1 MEAFLQPDLFG
12 RGLGLL
18 AYHSLFISYCDYIK
32 VKSILLVVHSPH
44 LTPTLHFLVTLKLCE
59 EDCFSNISVKVSYQ
73 LQTPKGQRDHLHPVL
88 DLYSEPSAIF
98 QVILPTAKTRP
109 SWEPLPKKHLLL

>member
-32 VKSILLVVHSPH
+32 VKSILLVVLSP
-44 LTPTLHFLVTLKLCE
+44 TSNSNSAFLG
-59 EDCFSNISVKVSYQ
+59 D
-73 LQTPKGQRDHLHPVL
+73 
-88 DLYSEPSAIF
+88 SEA
-98 QVILPTAKTRP
+98 L
-109 SWEPLPKKHLLL
+109 